1 MTKFKPGTEVTR
13 LNGRKRVTGYVVG
26 DYYYARRG
34 KTRELAAIVTGDPT
48 SLDKVFT
55 LVVGKDESVWFGT
68 YDEEL
73 RPTGASVEPSVA
85 FARFDDV
92 KRDIANSKAKRRSN
106 AYEESRENGLYDLE
120 DGDAIEV
127 DYSDVGWREAKFAGF
142 VSGSG
147 NVRYLRNGRKRTTHP
162 SNVRIK
168 G

>member
-55 LVVGKDESVWFGT
+55 LVVGKDEIIWFGAN
-68 YDEEL
+68 DGDL
-73 RPTGASVEPSVA
+73 KPTGNEVTYREAVNRYDAVKDAIAASKGE
-85 FARFDDV
+85 
-92 KRDIANSKAKRRSN
+92 RRSN
-106 AYEESRENGLYDLE
+106 AYEDSRENGLYDL
-120 DGDAIEV
+120 DNGDAIEV
-127 DYSDVGWREAKFAGF
+127 KFTDAGWSEATFAGF
-142 VSGSG
+142 VNGSG
-147 NVRYLRNGRKRTTHP
+147 NVRYFRHGRKRTTHP

-168 G
+168 A